1 MLYAQTLMFLCFCRF
16 LRLIA
21 MAAMQTCQHVVE
33 LSHDS
38 ISTFSGKAVYQEAI
52 GRSPGR
58 PVPFTF
64 N

>member
-21 MAAMQTCQHVVE
+21 MAMMLTSLHVAE
-33 LSHDS
+33 ISHDS
-38 ISTFSGKAVYQEAI
+38 ISTFSGKAVYQETI

-58 PVPFTF
+58 PVPFTS